1 MKAFFADIHVQAIC
15 WAVGGIGL
23 FILLFVLLLDKTEAQ
38 TTYTE
43 ITTGTFDPLPA
54 PIEPFQPNLD
64 PALSIGIRGNQL
76 PPIQPYDDIL
86 IQTAPG
92 QIQSEDG
99 YRIWITDSPPTA
111 Q

>member
-1 MKAFFADIHVQAIC
+1 MKDFPWIAFISWVVGSAI
-15 WAVGGIGL
+15 IL
-23 FILLFVLLLDKTEAQ
+23 FLTLVPLYLYGQ

-43 ITTGTFDPLPA
+43 ITTGTFDPLPV